1 MTQRIAH
8 LLLAVSVGLAA
19 LGCAPKPG
27 EGTVEASLD
36 VGDRTRSYLY
46 HLPSGWTAQPAKK
59 YPLVIALHGRLGQG
73 VSQEKLTHLSAIADR
88 EGFVVVYPDGVSK
101 SWNDYR
107 RVGPAADD
115 EVDDVAYLSALITAF
130 VRDHA
135 VDDKRVYVTGMS
147 NGAMMSYSAA
157 CELSDRVA
165 AFGPVAGLLPEGSA
179 DACKPKRGVS
189 MMLVVGTDDKLVP
202 YHGGDVA
209 NDRGRVYSAEQ
220 TRDVFATKNGCGSPS
235 PARFVDGEDDGTRVS
250 IQESTGCKDGAE
262 VVLVTVEGGGHA
274 WPGGDRY
281 LPDWAIGKTSRD
293 IDASEELWKFFQRHA
308 LP

>member
-1 MTQRIAH
+1 MTRRILPAA
-8 LLLAVSVGLAA
+8 LAAALAISA

-46 HLPSGWTAQPAKK
+46 HLPSGWTAQAPKK
-59 YPLVIALHGRLGQG
+59 WPLVIALHGRLGQG
-73 VSQEKLTHLSAIADR
+73 ASQEKLTHFSAIADR
-88 EGFVVVYPDGVSK
+88 EGFVVVYPDGIGK

-107 RVGPAADD
+107 HEGPAADD
-115 EVDDVAYLSALITAF
+115 KVDDVAYLSALITTF

-147 NGAMMSYSAA
+147 NGAMMTYSAA

-165 AFGPVAGLLPEGSA
+165 AFGPVAGLLPEGA
-179 DACKPKRGVS
+179 AEGCKPKRGVP
-189 MMLVVGTDDKLVP
+189 MMIVAGTEDKLVP

-209 NDRGRVYSAEQ
+209 RDRGRVHSAEQ
-220 TRDVFATKNGCGSPS
+220 TRDIFATKNGCGSPG
-235 PARFVDGEDDGTRVS
+235 PARFVDVADDGTRVA
-250 IQESTGCKDGAE
+250 IEESTGCKDGAD
-262 VVLVTVEGGGHA
+262 VVLVTVEGGGHG
-274 WPGGDRY
+274 WPSGDQY
-281 LPDWAIGKTSRD
+281 LPEWAIGKTSRD
-293 IDASEELWKFFQRHA
+293 VDASEELWKFFQRHP